1 MLLFPNVH
9 DIATHR
15 ANAHACNWVRDGK
28 KQDLHFSGT
37 WKVAKKCCNCYFRIK
52 IRMDSGWWS
61 TNPLA
66 LKCVICLLLHFT
78 ASPIFFFESNKYKC
92 VQCSQF
98 FSSKKPPIYFQL
110 SELFVKDYLDLYV
123 LTFAHKL
130 VSPLCTHFMYIY
142 IYVDTYRSGDI
153 IYVVW
158 DQGWSLILECLG
170 KTWFFKQISTFSE
183 LF

>member
-1 MLLFPNVH
+1 
-9 DIATHR
+9 
-15 ANAHACNWVRDGK
+15 
-28 KQDLHFSGT
+28 
-37 WKVAKKCCNCYFRIK
+37 
-52 IRMDSGWWS
+52 MDSGWWS

-130 VSPLCTHFMYIY
+130 VSPLCTHFMYICR
-142 IYVDTYRSGDI
+142 YRSGDI
-153 IYVVW
+153 YVVHIRSGMKLIGIPTSRVRTDHDDFRS
-158 DQGWSLILECLG
+158 DQIINHYFGDLDLI
-170 KTWFFKQISTFSE
+170 
-183 LF
+183 